1 MGGDDLSDSA
11 SRAATV
17 LPRAATGDQRELL
30 DDRYAIVRMIG
41 RGGMGAI
48 YLGEDRR
55 LQKRVAIKMLHGH
68 VAFDAEEVGR
78 FHREAIA
85 IAQIGNPHIV
95 SATDIGTLRD
105 GRTFIVLELLEGQ
118 NLRSALAAGP
128 MDIKRAVLITQQALD
143 AVGAAHAAGFIH
155 RDLKPENIFL
165 TKQRNGDDFVKLL
178 DFGVAALV
186 APGASTKLTQTGNLI
201 GTPVYMAPEQA
212 RSKPF
217 DHRIDIYAL
226 GVVLFELL
234 TGQQPFGSDA
244 LYELLRQIV
253 TEPLPSIIK
262 LRPEVPTWLEA
273 VVCRATAKDPDERY
287 ASAEEFLRALPTS
300 RATFGIAAVTPQE
313 VANIVARP
321 SVKNAQ
327 PIASGATSSE
337 GVQAHTVKIAMREH
351 STGTL
356 AGLQRDVV
364 MLAGPVAGPVAGPA
378 VDALAQGSPAGA
390 TTKGLRRAAWIGSGL
405 TVLAG
410 AAFAWYQ
417 LQPSPQPVAELAALD
432 APSQPV
438 AEIAALD
445 APSALAAQAAT
456 VDAPQT
462 EVAIAQ
468 VLPQVGQPQ
477 PTTNVVTPQATT
489 RAVGEAIK
497 PAVGK
502 TVCDS
507 AAWMA
512 DGQKLFADAHYA
524 DALRAFEAAMQCS
537 GNTNAA
543 RIAGIAACKA
553 NSADRA
559 RYWYKVAGGNTA
571 IAQSCLQQSPQIKMA
586 EPDERA
592 IDIGGAPTA
601 SPAKTTVKPPKPE
614 PQPAAGASD
623 RNQTIDPFAR

>member
-1 MGGDDLSDSA
+1 MGGDDLSESA

-17 LPRAATGDQRELL
+17 LPRAATNDQREVL
-30 DDRYAIVRMIG
+30 DDRYSIVRMIG

-128 MDIKRAVLITQQALD
+128 MDIKRAMLITQQALD
-143 AVGAAHAAGFIH
+143 AIGAAHAAGFIH

-186 APGASTKLTQTGNLI
+186 APGANTKLTQTGNLI

-253 TEPLPSIIK
+253 TEPLPSVIK
-262 LRPEVPTWLEA
+262 LRSEVPPWLEA
-273 VVCRATAKDPDERY
+273 VVYRATAKDPDARY
-287 ASAEEFLRALPTS
+287 ATAEEFLRALPTS

-321 SVKNAQ
+321 STVA
-327 PIASGATSSE
+327 PPAGAPASE
-337 GVQAHTVKIAMREH
+337 IVQAHTVKIAMREQT
-351 STGTL
+351 SGEL
-356 AGLQRDVV
+356 AGLGREVV
-364 MLAGPVAGPVAGPA
+364 VQAGP
-378 VDALAQGSPAGA
+378 LAAARDTP
-390 TTKGLRRAAWIGSGL
+390 KRFRRAAWIGGGV

-410 AAFAWYQ
+410 AAFAWMRWQ
-417 LQPSPQPVAELAALD
+417 GAPQPVAEVAALDARHQPLAEVAALD
-432 APSQPV
+432 APR
-438 AEIAALD
+438 
-445 APSALAAQAAT
+445 APATQAAT
-456 VDAPQT
+456 RDAPQT
-462 EVAIAQ
+462 EVAVVQ
-468 VLPQVGQPQ
+468 VPPHVGQPQ
-477 PTTNVVTPQATT
+477 PTTNVVTAQAAT
-489 RAVGEAIK
+489 RAVGDANK

-502 TVCDS
+502 TVCDG

-512 DGQKLFADAHYA
+512 DGEKLFADARYA

-543 RIAGIAACKA
+543 RIAGLAACKA
-553 NSADRA
+553 HNAARA
-559 RYWYKVAGGNTA
+559 RYWYKVAGGSTA

-592 IDIGGAPTA
+592 IDIGGSPTP
-601 SPAKTTVKPPKPE
+601 SPTKNTPKAE
-614 PQPAAGASD
+614 PQPAAGVSD
-623 RNQTIDPFAR
+623 RNQTIDPFAP